1 MSAGTTSV
9 ARARACLV
17 LAAVLWSLG
26 SVFMR
31 LLREPLG
38 LGLHEPTLTPLQI
51 AFYRGLFGGL
61 VVLAMVR
68 RAEMTFRPLMGG
80 MVIAFTVMS
89 GLYLSALGLGPAAN
103 AIFLQNTAPLWV
115 FVICVLLLGERG
127 DRRGWQTVL
136 IGAAGAV
143 VIVAGN
149 WPHNLPAE
157 EQKAQ
162 VLILFMGAGSGV
174 VYAIVVLFL
183 RALRDDSSAWLIALN
198 LLGTAFMLGLFV
210 LLNDGWT
217 AFTAWATAP
226 SLAQVGVLVVFGA
239 FQMALPYWLF
249 TRGLRTVSPQEAAII
264 TLIEPLLNPVWA
276 FLITPEKD
284 TPNVWMF
291 TGGGLI
297 LFALVWRYAP
307 TKRKPELTAET
318 AENAEKREDKPR

>member
-1 MSAGTTSV
+1 MNAGDS
-9 ARARACLV
+9 
-17 LAAVLWSLG
+17 
-26 SVFMR
+26 
-31 LLREPLG
+31 
-38 LGLHEPTLTPLQI
+38 
-51 AFYRGLFGGL
+51 
-61 VVLAMVR
+61 
-68 RAEMTFRPLMGG
+68 
-80 MVIAFTVMS
+80 
-89 GLYLSALGLGPAAN
+89 
-103 AIFLQNTAPLWV
+103 
-115 FVICVLLLGERG
+115 
-127 DRRGWQTVL
+127 RGWQTVL

-157 EQKAQ
+157 DQQAQ
-162 VLILFMGAGSGV
+162 VLILFMGAGSGI

-183 RALRDDSSAWLIALN
+183 RALRDDSSAWLVALN
-198 LLGTAFMLGLFV
+198 LLGTAFVLGMFV
-210 LLNDGWT
+210 LLNDGWI

-226 SLAQVGVLVVFGA
+226 SLAQVVVLVVFGA

-297 LFALVWRYAP
+297 LFALVWKYVPARS
-307 TKRKPELTAET
+307 TES
-318 AENAEKREDKPR
+318 